1 MADQKYS
8 PGNNKTAFKG
18 GVKQSPLHGNSTDAH
33 DLSTGHGGSKFDNSL
48 MENNLRGNGNLHQDS
63 LMDAGGS

>member
-1 MADQKYS
+1 MAEKAKYS
-8 PGNNKTAFKG
+8 PMNISGIKGTNKK
-18 GVKQSPLHGNSTDAH
+18 SPLQGNSTDEH

-48 MENNLRGNGNLHQDS
+48 MENNLRSNNLHGDS